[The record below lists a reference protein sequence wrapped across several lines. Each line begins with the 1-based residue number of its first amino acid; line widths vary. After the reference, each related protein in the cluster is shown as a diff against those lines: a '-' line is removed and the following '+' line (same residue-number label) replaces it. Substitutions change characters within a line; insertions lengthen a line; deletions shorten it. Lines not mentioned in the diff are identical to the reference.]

1 MWVKYIISPTLQGK
15 KLRHMEAS
23 YQMSYAS
30 KLKSWDLNR
39 SIMTLNHD
47 TNLLLCVQYLSF
59 IHIF

>member
-1 MWVKYIISPTLQGK
+1 MWVKYIISPILQGK
-15 KLRHMEAS
+15 KLRRMKES